1 MEFYRDA
8 AAGNSLVSVD
18 AGKRLLESKSKYKE
32 LNGVAA
38 TEYLEKAETMFRE
51 MGAII
56 GWEGRRR
63 CWQGCERI
71 VATRSLPVCVML
83 TTILF
88 WTTFTKV

>member
-38 TEYLEKAETMFRE
+38 TEYL
-51 MGAII
+51 
-56 GWEGRRR
+56 
-63 CWQGCERI
+63 
-71 VATRSLPVCVML
+71 
-83 TTILF
+83 
-88 WTTFTKV
+88 

>member
-38 TEYLEKAETMFRE
+38 TAYLEKAETMFRE

-56 GWEGRRR
+56 GWYNVSAPVG
-63 CWQGCERI
+63 QNALKKVVGCPTE
-71 VATRSLPVCVML
+71 S
-83 TTILF
+83 
-88 WTTFTKV
+88 